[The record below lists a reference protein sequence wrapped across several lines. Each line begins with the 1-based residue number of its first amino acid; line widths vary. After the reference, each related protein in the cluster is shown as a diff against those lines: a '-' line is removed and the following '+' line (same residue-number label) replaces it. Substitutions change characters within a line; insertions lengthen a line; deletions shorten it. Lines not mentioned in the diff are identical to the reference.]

1 MDRVTK
7 RIIALALTQ
16 SFAIGWVLHFVYLP
30 DDLPV
35 GSGPV
40 GHHGGHPAAAEEP
53 LNPLLHYLRDSAL
66 ATPFAVVVL
75 AATVLL
81 LRRIWRRETG
91 AVLVFAGAAAVA
103 FAAAAVPEVRAHAV
117 LFDEHVEGV
126 SLGSHVTGVALVT
139 LRYTFA
145 LAIGWALLFG
155 VPWRARQ
162 IEHV

>member
-1 MDRVTK
+1 
-7 RIIALALTQ
+7 
-16 SFAIGWVLHFVYLP
+16 
-30 DDLPV
+30 
-35 GSGPV
+35 
-40 GHHGGHPAAAEEP
+40 
-53 LNPLLHYLRDSAL
+53 
-66 ATPFAVVVL
+66 
-75 AATVLL
+75 VLL

-91 AVLVFAGAAAVA
+91 AVLVFAGATAVA
-103 FAAAAVPEVRAHAV
+103 FAAAAVPEVLAHAV

-155 VPWRARQ
+155 VPWRARR

>member
-40 GHHGGHPAAAEEP
+40 GHHGGRPAAAEER

-91 AVLVFAGAAAVA
+91 AVLVFAGATAVA
-103 FAAAAVPEVRAHAV
+103 FAAAAVPEVLAHAV

-155 VPWRARQ
+155 VPWRARR